1 MFSEILNSVLLKTQ
15 KEKGINVNDIYNTLV
30 IPRIPLGIIP
40 AGSTNAAVNS
50 ITGSSDPLSATLLIV
65 MGMIFLL

>member
-15 KEKGINVNDIYNTLV
+15 KEKGIDVNDLYNSLV
-30 IPRIPLGIIP
+30 IPRVPLGIIP

-50 ITGSSDPLSATLLIV
+50 ITGSIDPLSATLLIV
-65 MGMIFLL
+65 MG